1 MGLKFLRD
9 GMDSASLVAMYSV
22 DGQPSWNFFLN
33 DFSNHIPDITSLSL
47 KVVGE
52 KFSTAS
58 DLSRVLAFLTGPNTD
73 KPVLQ

>member
-58 DLSRVLAFLTGPNTD
+58 DFIQSVGLSDWA
-73 KPVLQ
+73 

>member
-33 DFSNHIPDITSLSL
+33 DFSNHIPAISSAALL
-47 KVVGE
+47 PVGL
-52 KFSTAS
+52 KFSTVTPWIQTVGLS
-58 DLSRVLAFLTGPNTD
+58 DWAGHN
-73 KPVLQ
+73 

>member
-33 DFSNHIPDITSLSL
+33 DFSNHIPATTTKSLLAVS
-47 KVVGE
+47 K
-52 KFSTAS
+52 KFSSSTPWIQTVGLS
-58 DLSRVLAFLTGPNTD
+58 DWA
-73 KPVLQ
+73 